1 MENKSLNLL
10 KTRTKYIQKI
20 FCLRNICWF
29 LLASCTIPQI
39 QAKSGD
45 AIVSEQQQS
54 KIKVSGNIVDERGQP
69 IIGASVIEEGTS
81 NGAITDLDGKF
92 SLTLS
97 PNATLQVS
105 YLGYTTQRIP
115 VKGQTLFALIMA
127 EDAEGLD
134 EVVIVG
140 YSTQK
145 MRNVTGA
152 ITPVDI
158 KQVTDLPLTN
168 LGATLKGLV
177 AGLSVTGG
185 ENRPGV
191 GATMNIRNSYSLS
204 KDGGGATPIYV
215 IDDFV
220 VTAESFNNLDPNE
233 VESMSVLKDGAAAV
247 YGVNSASGAILVR
260 TKRGKEGAPK
270 VSYSGQ
276 VGFLDE
282 VSRPKMLSAYE
293 YGEFYNRYMGPSG
306 KAAGSNVDPIKGYF
320 QSDELAVMKK
330 LNYDWLE
337 DAWKTSYNTKHNVN
351 ISGGTKSATYF
362 GSVSYLYQNGNLGTS
377 DYSRWN
383 YRSGVD
389 VKVAKHM
396 KVALQVSGDYG
407 KRETTLNKVSSEN
420 DDHDYYTLLT
430 TPKYMPSYVNGL
442 PIVRYGPKNAN
453 QDNLNNY
460 NYFALENLGDLKQ
473 NDTQNTYIN
482 INAEYDFDWSRALK
496 GLKLK
501 FAYSKTI
508 STNKANQHGSRY
520 DGYIFNSRS
529 GSGNHLYESDW
540 AQYSDVLTADQ
551 ISNYAGNFEDK
562 KTTSVK
568 NADRLMRDMDRT
580 DAYQMNFTAVY
591 GRTFGQHSFNGLFSV
606 ERRENENEF
615 VRFYKDSPLP
625 FDNGQSNS
633 ATGASDG
640 QTTRTEAGYLSYI
653 GRFNYAY
660 ADKYLFEFLI
670 RSDASTKF
678 APENYW
684 GTFPSFSAGWV
695 MSEEN
700 FFKNNVK
707 WVDFLK
713 LRTSLSFL
721 GRDNVKAWQWL
732 QRYTYQVNKG
742 GVFGTADNQSIG
754 WGLKMEAAPN
764 RDVRWD
770 NSTKINFG
778 IDTRFLSS
786 RLSFTADGY
795 LDKGKNLL
803 IQRDV
808 IVPVTIGGTLA
819 AENYDAIDQYG
830 IELSV
835 GWRDNIGK
843 DLTYFVKVNGS
854 WADGRYRK
862 KDWPLIYGL
871 TDVRPNGPIDTGA
884 WGYDCIGMF
893 RSQQEIDDYV
903 STYNITKVFDTDVN
917 ELRPGMLYYKDVRG
931 NMKEDGTYEGP
942 DGIIDDKDMIQLSKR
957 KSNPYALVL
966 NFGGDWKGL
975 SLSAQIGASWG
986 GYAEISDG
994 RYINEKAL
1002 EFTNVPTFWKD
1013 MFSLEDQLDAQGN
1026 IIARANPNA
1035 KYPNMYWST
1044 YNNIASN
1051 YWQVSSFRM
1060 TLRSVILGYT
1070 LPKHIVK
1077 HLGIESC
1084 RFNAI
1089 GTNLLSFNNPYP
1101 ENYYDPMSSYSSY
1114 PTLRNI
1120 SFGVNV
1126 GF

>member
-1 MENKSLNLL
+1 MENKPLNVL
-10 KTRTKYIQKI
+10 KTRTKYTQKI
-20 FCLRNICWF
+20 FRFRNICWL
-29 LLASCTIPQI
+29 LLASCAIPQI
-39 QAKSGD
+39 QAKSGE
-45 AIVSEQQQS
+45 AIVSEQQQA
-54 KIKVSGNIVDERGQP
+54 KIKISGNIVDEKGQP
-69 IIGASVIEEGTS
+69 IIGASIMEEGTS
-81 NGAITDLDGKF
+81 NGTITDLDGLF
-92 SLTLS
+92 SLSLA
-97 PNATLQVS
+97 PNSTLQVS

-115 VKGQTLFALIMA
+115 VKGQTLFSLILA
-127 EDAEGLD
+127 EDTESLD

-145 MRNVTGA
+145 MRNVTGS

-158 KQVTDLPLTN
+158 KQVTDLPLSN

-185 ENRPGV
+185 ENRPGL

-220 VTAESFNNLDPNE
+220 VTAETFNNLDPNE

-276 VGFLDE
+276 IGFLDE
-282 VSRPKMLSAYE
+282 VSRPKMLNAYE

-306 KAAGSNVDPIKGYF
+306 KAAGSNVDPVKGYF
-320 QSDELAVMKK
+320 QSDELEVMKR
-330 LNYDWLE
+330 LNYDWLD
-337 DAWKTSYNTKHNVN
+337 DAWKTSYSTKHNVN
-351 ISGGTKSATYF
+351 ISGGTKTATYF

-396 KVALQVSGDYG
+396 KVSLQVSGDYG
-407 KRETTLNKVSSEN
+407 QRKTTLNKVSSEN

-430 TPKYMPSYVNGL
+430 TPKYMPAYVDGL

-453 QDNLNNY
+453 QNNLNNY
-460 NYFALENLGDLKQ
+460 NYFALENLGDLKE
-473 NDTQNTYIN
+473 NDTQNTFMN
-482 INAEYDFDWSRALK
+482 VNAEYDFDWSRALK

-508 STNKANQHGSRY
+508 STTKANQHGSRY

-529 GSGNHLYESDW
+529 GSGNHLYESNW
-540 AQYSDVLTADQ
+540 AQYSDILTADQ
-551 ISNYAGNFEDK
+551 IKNYAGNFEDI

-568 NADRLMRDMDRT
+568 NNDRLMRDMDRT

-591 GRTFGQHSFNGLFSV
+591 GRTFGLHSFNGLFSV

-615 VRFYKDSPLP
+615 VRFYKDSPLS

-640 QTTRTEAGYLSYI
+640 QTTRAEAGYLSYI

-700 FFKNNVK
+700 FFKNNIK
-707 WVDFLK
+707 WIDFLK

-732 QRYTYQVNKG
+732 QRYTYQINKG
-742 GVFGTADNQSIG
+742 GVFGTSDNQSIG

-764 RDVRWD
+764 RNVKWD
-770 NSTKINFG
+770 NSTKINLG
-778 IDTRFLSS
+778 IDTRFLNS

-808 IVPVTIGGTLA
+808 SVPVTIGGTLA
-819 AENYDAIDQYG
+819 TENYDAIDQYG
-830 IELSV
+830 IELSI

-843 DLTYFVKVNGS
+843 DFNYFVKLNGS
-854 WADGRYRK
+854 WSDGRYRK

-871 TDVRPNGPIDTGA
+871 TDVRRNGPIDTGA

-903 STYNITKVFDTDVN
+903 SKYNITKVFDKNVN

-931 NMKEDGTYEGP
+931 NMREDGTYEDP
-942 DGIIDDKDMIQLSKR
+942 DGIIDEKDMVQLSKR
-957 KSNPYALVL
+957 KSNPFGLVL

-975 SLSAQIGASWG
+975 SLSAQIGTSWG
-986 GYAEISDG
+986 GYAEVSDG
-994 RYINEKAL
+994 RYIDEKTL
-1002 EFTNVPTFWKD
+1002 EYTNVPTFWKD
-1013 MFSLEDQLDAQGN
+1013 MFSLEDQVDAQGN
-1026 IIARANPNA
+1026 VIARANPNGR
-1035 KYPNMYWST
+1035 YPNMYWST
-1044 YNNIASN
+1044 YNNVSSN

-1070 LPKHIVK
+1070 LPKNVVNKI
-1077 HLGIESC
+1077 GIESC
-1084 RFNAI
+1084 RFNVI

-1101 ENYYDPMSSYSSY
+1101 DNYYDPMSSYSSY
-1114 PTLRNI
+1114 PALRNV